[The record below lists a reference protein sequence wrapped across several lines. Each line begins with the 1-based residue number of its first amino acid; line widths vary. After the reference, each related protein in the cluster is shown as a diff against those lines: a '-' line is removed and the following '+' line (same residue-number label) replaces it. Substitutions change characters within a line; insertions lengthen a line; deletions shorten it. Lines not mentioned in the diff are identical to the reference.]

1 MGTETETAP
10 VVEAAPVVVAI
21 DDTPANLR
29 LLTAILVDA
38 GYRVRALPGGRL
50 GLHSVR
56 AEPPDLVLLDVNMPE
71 MNGFE
76 VCRRM
81 REDPALANV
90 PVIFVSALDDTK
102 SKLDAF
108 LAGGMDY
115 VTKPFRAEEV
125 KARVRT
131 HLELARARRE
141 LEASY
146 ARLRELERLRD
157 SLTHMV
163 VHDLRTPLN
172 GLALTLELIDQDPEL
187 ASGLKPDVESAR
199 RCVVTLT
206 QLVTSM
212 LDLARLES
220 QRMPTEIVECPTA
233 DLVRDALGHL
243 GVVARDPR
251 LAILDVA
258 SANARCDVKLGSRVI
273 ANLVINALS
282 FVPSRGGRVEVGAEA
297 ANGVV
302 RIFVHDNGPG
312 IPESA
317 QQRIFEKFAQ
327 AEQGGRSARHSVG
340 LGLTFCKM
348 AVEAQGGR
356 IGVESQPGRGSTFW
370 FELPHVARSDAS
382 AS

>member
-1 MGTETETAP
+1 
-10 VVEAAPVVVAI
+10 
-21 DDTPANLR
+21 
-29 LLTAILVDA
+29 
-38 GYRVRALPGGRL
+38 
-50 GLHSVR
+50 
-56 AEPPDLVLLDVNMPE
+56 
-71 MNGFE
+71 
-76 VCRRM
+76 
-81 REDPALANV
+81 DPALAHI

-102 SKLDAF
+102 SKLDAV
-108 LAGGMDY
+108 LSGGLDY
-115 VTKPFRAEEV
+115 VTKPVRAEEV

-131 HLELARARRE
+131 HLELARTRRE
-141 LEASY
+141 LEASNL
-146 ARLRELERLRD
+146 RLRELERLRD

-187 ASGLKPDVESAR
+187 TSGLKPDVESAR

-220 QRMPTEIVECPTA
+220 ERMPTEIVECPTA
-233 DLVRDALGHL
+233 DLVHDALDHL
-243 GVVARDPR
+243 GVVAKDPR

-258 SANARCDVKLGSRVI
+258 SGKARCDVKLGSRVI

-282 FVPSRGGRVEVGAEA
+282 FVPSRGGRVEVGTEA
-297 ANGVV
+297 ARDAV
-302 RIFVHDNGPG
+302 RIFVRDNGPG
-312 IPESA
+312 IPQSA
-317 QQRIFEKFAQ
+317 QARIFEKFAQ
-327 AEQGGRSARHSVG
+327 LEQAGRNARHGAG

-356 IGVESQPGRGSTFW
+356 IGVHSQPGEGSTFW
-370 FELPHVARSDAS
+370 FELPQAASSNAS